1 MTYELTT
8 FDELVYGSLS
18 PFYTLGTDRKKQ
30 LDFLN
35 EHFNAANRIK
45 IGHFKKE
52 KSQIVLQ
59 NLTILYCI
67 HPAAKKYVNDQ
78 LHLFQETE
86 LEFVDPQIRNELD
99 LDSSKIQKVLHQ
111 NQLRKRSIGVLEQ
124 SQWELLDSEN
134 LKFYY
139 YCGILQLEKE
149 QLISKIKNKVHL
161 LNSREE
167 IEQYIHKHQQGL
179 ISLCVKLLN
188 QSNFEK
194 KKSCCSIKETYTDQ
208 DILNLI
214 YYFLEKILRFI
225 ETKYPGYIDQN
236 ITIPFKS
243 KLIEENNLL
252 EKSEQ
257 LKSMILEANLN
268 SKITSIILAP
278 TFKLNHFNF
287 HGKLTYKDLIY
298 YNNYFDQFL
307 IELKAEEPITESKII
322 RCFFHVNYNHP
333 DLIHYLFGQLS
344 FTLAELE
351 NPSLQLDFLY
361 KILKETNQHTICAHI
376 AFSPVEPNLKVQISA
391 WLEEEIQ
398 YINKAQTIL
407 KESHQLTLDGPRNQ
421 LGKFQSEL
429 SVNELALLFRLLH
442 DTDVIAHQNQSE
454 IIQFVAENFRS
465 KKSENIS
472 SSSLR
477 TKYYSPENMTI
488 EKLTKQL
495 IKMQEQLMN
504 Y

>member
-35 EHFNAANRIK
+35 ENFNSANRIK
-45 IGHFKKE
+45 VGYFKKE
-52 KSQIVLQ
+52 KNQIVLQ
-59 NLTILYCI
+59 SKSILYCI
-67 HPAAKKYVNDQ
+67 HPAAKKFLNDQ
-78 LHLFQETE
+78 LHLFQETDFQLLDDQVKQE
-86 LEFVDPQIRNELD
+86 LELDPNTI
-99 LDSSKIQKVLHQ
+99 KTILHQ
-111 NQLRKRSIGVLEQ
+111 KQLRKTSIGVLEQ
-124 SQWELLDSEN
+124 SQWELLENEN
-134 LKFYY
+134 LKYYY
-139 YCGILQLEKE
+139 YCALLLLEKD
-149 QLISKIKNKVHL
+149 QLINKIKNNVHQ
-161 LNSREE
+161 LNTREE

-179 ISLCVKLLN
+179 ISLCIKLLN

-194 KKSCCSIKETYTDQ
+194 NKSSCSIKNTYNDQ

-214 YYFLEKILRFI
+214 YHYLEKILRFI

-243 KLIEENNLL
+243 KLIEENNIIQ
-252 EKSEQ
+252 KSEQ
-257 LKSMILEANLN
+257 LKSMILESNLN
-268 SKITSIILAP
+268 SKLTSIILSP
-278 TFKLNHFNF
+278 TFKLNNFNSQVR
-287 HGKLTYKDLIY
+287 LTYKELIY

-307 IELKAEEPITESKII
+307 FDLQDEEPITEHKVI
-322 RCFFHVNYNHP
+322 RCFFHVNYNNP
-333 DLIHYLFGQLS
+333 ELLHYLFKQINS
-344 FTLAELE
+344 TLRDLE
-351 NPSLQLDFLY
+351 DHSLQLDYLY
-361 KILKETNQHTICAHI
+361 KVLKETNQHTICAHI
-376 AFSPVEPNLKVQISA
+376 AFAPLEPNIKVQLSA

-398 YINKAQTIL
+398 YINKALSIR
-407 KESHQLTLDGPRNQ
+407 KETNQLTIDGTRNSP
-421 LGKFQSEL
+421 GKFQSEL

-454 IIQFVAENFRS
+454 IIQFVAENFSS

-488 EKLTKQL
+488 DKLGKHL
-495 IKMQEQLMN
+495 KKMIAFLEN

>member
-1 MTYELTT
+1 MTYELAT

-18 PFYTLGTDRKKQ
+18 PFYTLGTDRNKQ
-30 LDFLN
+30 ITFLN
-35 EHFNAANRIK
+35 QHFKSANRIK
-45 IGHFKKE
+45 VGHFKKD
-52 KSQIVLQ
+52 KNQIALQ
-59 NLTILYCI
+59 SLSILYCI
-67 HPAAKKYVNDQ
+67 HPAAKNFINDQ

-86 LEFVDPQIRNELD
+86 LELIDQQIIKELE
-99 LDSSKIQKVLHQ
+99 LEQSQIQKVLHQ
-111 NQLRKRSIGVLEQ
+111 NQLRKLSIGVLEQ
-124 SQWELLDSEN
+124 SQWESLDNAN

-149 QLISKIKNKVHL
+149 QLISKIKNKVHQ
-161 LNSREE
+161 LNTREE

-179 ISLCVKLLN
+179 ISLCIKLLN

-194 KKSCCSIKETYTDQ
+194 NKSCCSIKNTYNDQ

-243 KLIEENNLL
+243 KLIEENNIIQ
-252 EKSEQ
+252 KSEQ
-257 LKSMILEANLN
+257 LKSMILESNLN
-268 SKITSIILAP
+268 SKLTSIILSP
-278 TFKLNHFNF
+278 TFKLNNFNSQ
-287 HGKLTYKDLIY
+287 GRLTYKELIY

-307 IELKAEEPITESKII
+307 LDLQGEEPITEHKVI
-322 RCFFHVNYNHP
+322 RSFFHVNYNNP
-333 DLIHYLFGQLS
+333 ELLHYLFNQINS
-344 FTLAELE
+344 TLRELE
-351 NPSLQLDFLY
+351 THTLQLDYLY

-376 AFSPVEPNLKVQISA
+376 AFAPLEPNLKVQLSA

-398 YINKAQTIL
+398 YINKAQSIA
-407 KESHQLTLDGPRNQ
+407 KESNQLTINGARNSP
-421 LGKFQSEL
+421 GKFQSDL

-454 IIQFVAENFRS
+454 IIQFVAENFSS

-488 EKLTKQL
+488 EKVTNQL
-495 IKMQEQLMN
+495 KMMLEQLKK